1 MSDERFS
8 EGVNFQKVHSR
19 FVCLIFCYRR
29 LRLYAF
35 RLAYLVAKKLRDN
48 YKHCQSTENSFLI
61 NKLES
66 VLESLVKRSDYFS
79 SDDEGTNCKDVV
91 NKPTMYR
98 KQARTALLYFQM
110 GFTT

>member
-1 MSDERFS
+1 M
-8 EGVNFQKVHSR
+8 QT
-19 FVCLIFCYRR
+19 
-29 LRLYAF
+29 F

-79 SDDEGTNCKDVV
+79 SDDEGANCKDVV
-91 NKPTMYR
+91 SKPTMYR
-98 KQARTALLYFQM
+98 KQASTTLLYYQM
-110 GFTT
+110 CFTT